1 GGARAAHRAGRPA
14 RSGRHPPQRLGEPRG
29 ELGDRAPDAGTG
41 VAVRRPA
48 APHLRPGR
56 PGAPTRV
63 APAPTPAPTPDA
75 APTTAA
81 APAATAP
88 IAPVPVEAASV
99 VPAPARTSAAR
110 AVPASPRRA
119 SSPRTGRRAVLLGGA
134 AAAVGGA
141 VLTGALLRTAGP
153 EAPSVASS
161 EGSGPGEGNPA
172 APFADVPADHPD
184 AEAIRWAHET
194 GVQPA
199 PSAAGYLPQA
209 AVTRGDVAVALH
221 RLAGAPAVDLQ
232 GLPVLF
238 TDLGEDPAR
247 VAAVLWLHG
256 RGALWGDAELRVH
269 PDDPATRDFTAT
281 MLTALLR
288 PALAGVGVTWDASA
302 DASLPPSED
311 PASALADAAW
321 LVAAGMAPEAPA
333 DRVGDETVTR
343 ADLAAS

>member
-1 GGARAAHRAGRPA
+1 APGVMATVEAAWC
-14 RSGRHPPQRLGEPRG
+14 
-29 ELGDRAPDAGTG
+29 
-41 VAVRRPA
+41 V
-48 APHLRPGR
+48 
-56 PGAPTRV
+56 V
-63 APAPTPAPTPDA
+63 APATP
-75 APTTAA
+75 
-81 APAATAP
+81 
-88 IAPVPVEAASV
+88 
-99 VPAPARTSAAR
+99 SAAR
-110 AVPASPRRA
+110 GVSVTPLRASP
-119 SSPRTGRRAVLLGGA
+119 PRTGLRAVLLGGA

-141 VLTGALLRTAGP
+141 VLTGALLRSEGP

-161 EGSGPGEGNPA
+161 GSAGPGEGSPA
-172 APFADVPADHPD
+172 APFADVPADHPG

-209 AVTRGDVAVALH
+209 AVARRDVAVALH
-221 RLAGAPAVDLQ
+221 RLAGTPAVDLQ

-269 PDDPATRDFTAT
+269 PDDPATRNGTAT

-302 DASLPPSED
+302 DASLPEAED
-311 PASALADAAW
+311 PGSALADAAW
-321 LVAAGMAPEAPA
+321 LMAAGMAPEAPA
-333 DRVGDETVTR
+333 DRDGDETVTR
-343 ADLAAS
+343 ADLAVSLHRAAAVITAALG

>member
-1 GGARAAHRAGRPA
+1 M
-14 RSGRHPPQRLGEPRG
+14 
-29 ELGDRAPDAGTG
+29 
-41 VAVRRPA
+41 
-48 APHLRPGR
+48 
-56 PGAPTRV
+56 
-63 APAPTPAPTPDA
+63 
-75 APTTAA
+75 
-81 APAATAP
+81 
-88 IAPVPVEAASV
+88 
-99 VPAPARTSAAR
+99 
-110 AVPASPRRA
+110 
-119 SSPRTGRRAVLLGGA
+119 LLGGA

-161 EGSGPGEGNPA
+161 GASGPGEGSPA

-199 PSAAGYLPQA
+199 PSAAGYSPQG

-247 VAAVLWLHG
+247 VAAVMWLHG

-302 DASLPPSED
+302 DASLPPSAD
-311 PASALADAAW
+311 AGSALADAAW

-343 ADLAAS
+343 ADLAASLHRADAVITAALG

>member
-1 GGARAAHRAGRPA
+1 M
-14 RSGRHPPQRLGEPRG
+14 
-29 ELGDRAPDAGTG
+29 
-41 VAVRRPA
+41 RRPA

-56 PGAPTRV
+56 PGAP
-63 APAPTPAPTPDA
+63 APAP
-75 APTTAA
+75 AA
-81 APAATAP
+81 APVVPA
-88 IAPVPVEAASV
+88 PVEAARV
-99 VPAPARTSAAR
+99 EAAPASPPAAR
-110 AVPASPRRA
+110 AVSVSPRRA
-119 SSPRTGRRAVLLGGA
+119 SPPRAGRRAVLLGGA

-141 VLTGALLRTAGP
+141 VLTGALLRTEGP

-161 EGSGPGEGNPA
+161 GSAGPGEGSPSA
-172 APFADVPADHPD
+172 LFPDVPADDPG

-199 PSAAGYLPQA
+199 PSAAGYSPQT

-221 RLAGAPAVDLQ
+221 RLAGTPAVDLE

-269 PDDPATRDFTAT
+269 ADDPATRDCTAT

-302 DASLPPSED
+302 EASLTPSEGPD
-311 PASALADAAW
+311 SALADTAW

-333 DRVGDETVTR
+333 DRDGDETVTR
-343 ADLAAS
+343 ADLAVSLHRADTVITAALG

>member
-1 GGARAAHRAGRPA
+1 PLPGPGGAADLRGRSALPAARAAASARAGRHPGGARAAHRAGRPA
-14 RSGRHPPQRLGEPRG
+14 RPGRHPPQRLGEPRG
-29 ELGDRAPDAGTG
+29 ELGDRASDAGAE

-56 PGAPTRV
+56 PGAPARV
-63 APAPTPAPTPDA
+63 APGPTPVPTPDA
-75 APTTAA
+75 AP
-81 APAATAP
+81 APVEAATAP
-88 IAPVPVEAASV
+88 TSPASAAPVSP
-99 VPAPARTSAAR
+99 
-110 AVPASPRRA
+110 SPRRT
-119 SSPRTGRRAVLLGGA
+119 SPPRTGRRAVLLGGA

-141 VLTGALLRTAGP
+141 VLTGALLRSEGP

-161 EGSGPGEGNPA
+161 GSAGPGEGSPA
-172 APFADVPADHPD
+172 APFADVPADHPG

-209 AVTRGDVAVALH
+209 AVARGDVAVALH
-221 RLAGAPAVDLQ
+221 RLAGTPAVDLQ

-269 PDDPATRDFTAT
+269 PDDPATRNGTAT

-302 DASLPPSED
+302 DASLPEAED
-311 PASALADAAW
+311 PGSAL
-321 LVAAGMAPEAPA
+321 
-333 DRVGDETVTR
+333 
-343 ADLAAS
+343 

>member
-1 GGARAAHRAGRPA
+1 LRGRPALPAARTAASARAGRHPGRARAAHRAGRPA
-14 RSGRHPPQRLGEPRG
+14 RPGRHPPQRLGEPRG
-29 ELGDRAPDAGTG
+29 ELGDRASDAGAE

-56 PGAPTRV
+56 PGAP
-63 APAPTPAPTPDA
+63 APAP
-75 APTTAA
+75 AA
-81 APAATAP
+81 AP
-88 IAPVPVEAASV
+88 V
-99 VPAPARTSAAR
+99 VPAPVEEARVEAA
-110 AVPASPRRA
+110 PASPPRA
-119 SSPRTGRRAVLLGGA
+119 GRRAVLLGGA

-141 VLTGALLRTAGP
+141 VLTGALLRTEGP
-153 EAPSVASS
+153 EALWVASS
-161 EGSGPGEGNPA
+161 EGSGPGEGSPSA
-172 APFADVPADHPD
+172 LFPDVPADDPG

-199 PSAAGYLPQA
+199 PSAAGYSPQT

-221 RLAGAPAVDLQ
+221 RLAGTPAVDLQ

-256 RGALWGDAELRVH
+256 RGALWGDAELQVH
-269 PDDPATRDFTAT
+269 ADDPATRDCTAT

-302 DASLPPSED
+302 EASLPQSED
-311 PASALADAAW
+311 PTSALADTAW

-333 DRVGDETVTR
+333 DRDGDETVTR
-343 ADLAAS
+343 ADLAVSLHRADTVITA